1 MKNDLTIKP
10 IESWFPAGD
19 KPLVISGPCSAES
32 FEQVME
38 TALGL
43 AAIPQVKVFRA
54 GIWKPRTRP
63 TGFEGVGSEGLK
75 WLQEVKAATGLL
87 MAVEVAKPAHIEEAL
102 NYGVDILWFGAR
114 TVVNP
119 FIVQEL
125 CETLHGTD
133 VPVLVKNPLNPDVKL
148 WLGAIERLNKTG
160 ISKIAAV
167 HRGFYFYK
175 HALYRNQPMWEI
187 PIELQRLIPGLP
199 IFCDPSHICGRRD
212 LIHGVSQKA
221 LDLGMAGLMIE
232 SHVNPLVALTDA
244 DQQVTPAQ
252 LEELINSLLVRQVS
266 GTPEFETLLEQL
278 RREIDK
284 IDAELLD
291 ILAKR
296 MKIVEEI
303 GHYKRENNITVL
315 QIRRWADIIFDRL
328 NIGSKIGLN
337 KDFLL
342 NILHLVHKESIRKQE
357 EIMGLNDETGTGQ

>member
-1 MKNDLTIKP
+1 MKDTLEITPLTA
-10 IESWFPAGD
+10 WLPATE

-32 FEQVME
+32 YDQVMA
-38 TALGL
+38 TARAL
-43 AAIPQVKVFRA
+43 AKIPQVRVFRA

-63 TGFEGVGSEGLK
+63 SGFEGVGTEGLK
-75 WLQEVKAATGLL
+75 WLQEVKAETGLL
-87 MAVEVAKPAHIEEAL
+87 TTVEVAKPAHIESAL
-102 NYGVDILWFGAR
+102 NYNVDILWFGAR

-119 FIVQEL
+119 FTVQEL
-125 CETLHGTD
+125 CEALRGSD
-133 VPVLVKNPLNPDVKL
+133 IPVLVKNPLNPDVKL
-148 WLGAIERLNKTG
+148 WLGAIERLYKAG

-187 PIELQRLIPGLP
+187 PIELQRLVPGLP
-199 IFCDPSHICGRRD
+199 LFCDPSHICGKRD
-212 LIHGVSQKA
+212 LLHGVSQKA

-232 SHVNPLVALTDA
+232 SHSNPAFALTDA
-244 DQQVTPAQ
+244 DQQVTPAE
-252 LEELINSLLVRQVS
+252 LAELIGHLRVRSIS
-266 GTPEFETLLEQL
+266 GTAEFETLLEQL

-303 GHYKRENNITVL
+303 GEYKKENNIAVL

-328 NIGSKIGLN
+328 NIGSKLGLN

-342 NILHLVHKESIRKQE
+342 NMLQLVHKESIRKQE
-357 EIMGLNDETGTGQ
+357 EIMGLSEEEARE